1 METSKSVI
9 IDNTVLSN
17 FAVVNQFGILKELFE
32 KCAWTTSQVHDEITK
47 GINLGY
53 AFMEKADQQLII
65 SSPSGWIKVA
75 IPTTITEHKLY
86 KRFVKERIFLL
97 CWTISIIF
105 TLNQA
110 MAADRAVVSVVF
122 SSDLEPYRQSW
133 QGFEEFLDEKEVALW
148 ANKYNLE
155 KEKPEVVFSRI
166 KEQRPD
172 LVFTLGTKASKLAK
186 EEIDNIPVVFSIVL
200 DPEGLIDSNV
210 SGVSLGIPAGMKLT
224 EIKRILPDVK
234 KIGLVY
240 SPKTTSLYR
249 ETLQSCR
256 ELGLQLI
263 TRKIDTGKEFPEAI
277 KEISRQIDCF
287 LMIPD
292 SKIYFPKSVE
302 YLLLESLRK
311 GFPVVG
317 LSSFYTKAGAFL
329 SFDCDYKELGRQA
342 GEIALKILNGEE
354 PADIPH
360 LRPRKIKLSLNLLA
374 AERLGIK
381 FSSAIIEEAG
391 EVFGKAE

>member
-1 METSKSVI
+1 M
-9 IDNTVLSN
+9 
-17 FAVVNQFGILKELFE
+17 
-32 KCAWTTSQVHDEITK
+32 
-47 GINLGY
+47 
-53 AFMEKADQQLII
+53 
-65 SSPSGWIKVA
+65 
-75 IPTTITEHKLY
+75 
-86 KRFVKERIFLL
+86 KERIFLL
-97 CWTISIIF
+97 CWIISIIF
-105 TLNQA
+105 AVDQA

-122 SSDLEPYRQSW
+122 SSDLEPYQQSW

-210 SGVSLGIPAGMKLT
+210 TGVLLGIPARMKLT

-234 KIGLVY
+234 KIGLVC
-240 SPKTTSLYR
+240 SPKTASLYQ

-277 KEISRQIDCF
+277 EEISRQIDCF

-292 SKIYFPKSVE
+292 AKIYFPQSVE

-317 LSSFYTKAGAFL
+317 LSSFYTKAGALL
-329 SFDCDYKELGRQA
+329 SFDCNYKDLGRQA
-342 GEIALKILNGEE
+342 GEIALKILDGEE

-360 LRPRKIKLSLNLLA
+360 SRPRVIKFSLNLLV

-381 FSSAIIEEAG
+381 IPSAIIEEAG